1 MSAEMTNDEMLA
13 REGIRK
19 TIAQYTDAGD
29 NGRYED
35 LIPCYAEDGIFE
47 VAIGKWQGRVEIE
60 NALRTLRSK
69 RDAGSPLLQRHHLGT
84 CWIDILDET
93 HARAITYF
101 TVISQCGLDHAGRY
115 LDKLVKRDGRWQFA
129 HRNVIVE
136 WRNEASGFVATK
148 ADAQAFEVAAM
159 QAGSLS

>member
-1 MSAEMTNDEMLA
+1 MTVEEMLA

-19 TIAQYTDAGD
+19 TLAQYTDAGD

-35 LIPCYAEDGIFE
+35 LISCYAEDGIFE
-47 VAIGKWQGRVEIE
+47 IAIGTWQGRAEIE
-60 NALRTLRSK
+60 KALRSLRAK

-84 CWIDILDET
+84 CWIDIEDET

-101 TVISQCGLDHAGRY
+101 AVISGCGLDHAGRY

-129 HRNVIVE
+129 HRNVTVE
-136 WRNEASGFVATK
+136 WRNEASGFVAGK
-148 ADAQAFEVAAM
+148 ADADAFEAAAL
-159 QAGSLS
+159 QAVGLT